1 MEQLNQKLIVFFSFS
16 GFVHFKWF
24 FKFFVKM
31 NLILEEV
38 PQYLSEQA
46 EFQVNM
52 NAFTINYIN
61 YSVSISLQL
70 YQ

>member
-1 MEQLNQKLIVFFSFS
+1 
-16 GFVHFKWF
+16 
-24 FKFFVKM
+24 M

-52 NAFTINYIN
+52 NAFTITYIN
-61 YSVSISLQL
+61 YSVRISLQL